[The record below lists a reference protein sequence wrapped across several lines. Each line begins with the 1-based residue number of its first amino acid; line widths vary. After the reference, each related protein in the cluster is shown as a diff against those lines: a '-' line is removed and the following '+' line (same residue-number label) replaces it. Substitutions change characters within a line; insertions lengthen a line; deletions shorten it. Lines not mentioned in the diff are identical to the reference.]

1 MMEVLRRP
9 AAEERDD
16 HEKKAVRPGPKRI
29 EEPREAS
36 PERRPPRRA
45 LIAWTLVAALLL
57 ILAIVA
63 QHFDEY
69 LRRTIEA
76 KVNQRLQGYTVSLA
90 GAHLNPFGLALTL
103 RGAVIRQQAH
113 PEPAVADIPRLEA
126 SVEWKELLHLHLVAN
141 ALFDQP
147 RIHVNLPQLR
157 EEDRDQVKVQDRGWQ
172 DALQA
177 IYPLK
182 FNLVQVRD
190 GQITYV
196 DQDPK
201 RPLEVTHWNLSAE
214 NIRNVRSNPGVY
226 PSPIHTDGVLFGQG
240 RAVLDGHADF
250 LSKPY
255 PGFHFVYEAEKVP
268 LERLGVLSSRANME
282 ISGGT
287 LRSKGEVEYSPVHRE
302 ARIADV
308 TVGGLRLD
316 YVHSAVTAPAEKA
329 RAQEASQAIQ
339 DDQPAML
346 VRLERF
352 ELVDSVLGLVD
363 RAKDHPF
370 RVYVDDTDL
379 VVTNLS
385 SGFRQGPA
393 KAKLDGRF
401 MGSGTAHGTATFRE
415 AKNGPD
421 FDFNISVVGA
431 SLPALNDLLRA
442 YGRLDVAAGTFSVY
456 SEIKVH
462 DGRIDGYVKP
472 LIKDVKVYDPKQD
485 KNKPVLKKI
494 YEKVVGGLSHILK
507 NQPREE
513 VATVADIS
521 GPLGD
526 PNTSIWD
533 IAVRVLSNAFVKA
546 ILPGFDREF
555 DTARER

>member
-1 MMEVLRRP
+1 MEVLRRP
-9 AAEERDD
+9 VAEERDD
-16 HEKKAVRPGPKRI
+16 HEKPVRHGPKRV
-29 EEPREAS
+29 EKPREAP
-36 PERRPPRRA
+36 PERQAPRRS
-45 LIAWTLVAALLL
+45 LLAWILVAALLL

-76 KVNQRLQGYTVSLA
+76 KVNQRLQGYTVTLA

-113 PEPAVADIPRLEA
+113 PAPPVADIPRIEA
-126 SVEWKELLHLHLVAN
+126 SIEWKELLHLHLVAN
-141 ALFDQP
+141 ALFDHP

-157 EEDRDQVKVQDRGWQ
+157 EEDGDRVKIQDRGWQ
-172 DALQA
+172 DALEA

-182 FNLVQVRD
+182 FNLVQVRE
-190 GQITYV
+190 GEIVYV

-201 RPLEVTHWNLSAE
+201 RPFEVTHWNLSAE
-214 NIRNVRSNPGVY
+214 NIRNIRSDPGAY
-226 PSPIHTDGVLFGQG
+226 PSPIHADGVLFGKG
-240 RAVLDGHADF
+240 RAVLDGYADF

-268 LERLGVLSSRANME
+268 LERLGVLSSRANLE
-282 ISGGT
+282 LSGGT
-287 LRSKGEVEYSPVHRE
+287 LRSKGEVEYGPRHRE

-316 YVHSAVTAPAEKA
+316 YVHSAATAPAEKA
-329 RAQEASQAIQ
+329 RAREASRVVQ
-339 DDQPAML
+339 DTQPDML
-346 VRLERF
+346 VRIKRL

-370 RVYVDDTDL
+370 RVFVDDTHL

-401 MGSGTAHGTATFRE
+401 MGSGTAHGTATFRQ
-415 AKNGPD
+415 ARNGPD

-431 SLPALNDLLRA
+431 SLPSLNDLLRA

-485 KNKPVLKKI
+485 KNKPVLKKV
-494 YEKVVGGLSHILK
+494 YEKVVGGLSHLLK
-507 NQPREE
+507 NQPRKE

-533 IAVRVLSNAFVKA
+533 IAVRVLSNAFIKA

-555 DTARER
+555 DAARER